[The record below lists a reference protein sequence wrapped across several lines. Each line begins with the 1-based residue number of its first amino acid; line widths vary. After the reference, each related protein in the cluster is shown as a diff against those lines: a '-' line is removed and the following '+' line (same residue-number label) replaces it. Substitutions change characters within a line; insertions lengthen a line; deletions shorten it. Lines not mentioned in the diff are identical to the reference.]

1 MIQIS
6 NCEFQRK
13 FNHFKV
19 TGSLMFGEVATLIGC
34 SFLGKPMIQASKGL
48 HSLLLYG
55 STVPSLSQ
63 RPRRWYDG
71 GEVEGDRVFKL
82 ILAGLVWNS
91 IHYFSVLWQALTKLD
106 RHKFLALGSNIHILL
121 FVYLALRS
129 LQGSAKGWIVT
140 GTREPIMML
149 RRYRN
154 AFSFNIPPS
163 SALCSVLAFA
173 GTEAQSSGL
182 AK

>member
-1 MIQIS
+1 MGDWLAA
-6 NCEFQRK
+6 
-13 FNHFKV
+13 V
-19 TGSLMFGEVATLIGC
+19 
-34 SFLGKPMIQASKGL
+34 FLGSQWMIQASKGL

-71 GEVEGDRVFKL
+71 GDVEGDRAFKL
-82 ILAGLVWNS
+82 ILAGLVWNN
-91 IHYFSVLWQALTKLD
+91 IHYFSVLWQALTKSD
-106 RHKFLALGSNIHILL
+106 MHKFLALCSNIHILL

-129 LQGSAKGWIVT
+129 FQGSAKGWIVT

-149 RRYRN
+149 RRYRI
-154 AFSFNIPPS
+154 AFAFNNPPF

-173 GTEAQSSGL
+173 GMETQSSGL